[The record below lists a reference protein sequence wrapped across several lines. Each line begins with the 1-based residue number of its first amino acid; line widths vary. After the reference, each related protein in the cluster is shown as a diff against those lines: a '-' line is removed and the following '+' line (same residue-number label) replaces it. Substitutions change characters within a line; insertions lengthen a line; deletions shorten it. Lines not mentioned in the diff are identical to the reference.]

1 MTDVVIRHCILR
13 VIRHGGRSWGPDRRG
28 LVDRVTRMLPQL
40 IAARLE
46 ELLGEAEGEIAEP
59 IRVAIRLSGVRA
71 YSDAGLREAVSAALT
86 ADSLPLQAG
95 AGSVPP
101 RSAPQADP
109 IATISAAPSDGGGPS
124 AALAAQG
131 LRALLLRWRNQGDLL
146 RRLRGFSPVTLRAWL
161 MALVD
166 TVDRPA
172 EEPEVDAEV
181 LAREAADIR
190 HRLIEAGGLRGH
202 TDRLRLLLMVE
213 LAARHRRLPP
223 SDRLWRMIDAAV
235 PSASTPSQMA
245 AAAGASPATEFGAE
259 PPPAPFAALGRAA
272 RRAKPAAQS
281 RPAAPRQ
288 DREIAL
294 CSVLPFLV
302 LGMLRRIGWLEV
314 ASATFEALAMPDRGA
329 VFATALAYKLLPP
342 PRKGWHRN
350 PETLRTAAAFA
361 GLDVA
366 PSPAAFEAWR
376 RDAEGGLSAIDGFV
390 VTELANG
397 HDVEQPLL
405 IARPTNHLGAGW
417 LLLDADGLFPVAWA
431 GDEGSLL
438 SSLAEFGPSVVVVV
452 SAEAASPELIRGLIA
467 ARRAFVTDARPGRGE
482 DLQRLAGMPGI
493 WTSAAEASPDRLRAA
508 AKRQPALEAAAVGI
522 NRALIAER
530 PVVPGRDGLDIE
542 RATLLSASTG
552 LGMLAWTLWRDREAV
567 DPLLALDRLG
577 DLDGSAR
584 FTEAG
589 VAIRPAIGRR
599 YFDLEEHKV
608 LDDIPEVP
616 WFGGRT
622 VTFVGP

>member
-1 MTDVVIRHCILR
+1 MTEVVIRHCILR

-46 ELLGEAEGEIAEP
+46 ELLGEADGEIAEP
-59 IRVAIRLSGVRA
+59 IRVAIKLNGLRPFG
-71 YSDAGLREAVSAALT
+71 DADLREAVSAALT

-95 AGSVPP
+95 PGSVPP
-101 RSAPQADP
+101 RSASQADP
-109 IATISAAPSDGGGPS
+109 VAAISATPLEGAGPS
-124 AALAAQG
+124 AAMVVQG

-146 RRLRGFSPVTLRAWL
+146 RRLRGFSPTTLRAWL
-161 MALVD
+161 TALVA
-166 TVDRPA
+166 TLDRPA

-181 LAREAADIR
+181 LALEAADIR
-190 HRLIEAGGLRGH
+190 QRLIEAGGLRGH
-202 TDRLRLLLMVE
+202 TDRLRLVLVVE
-213 LAARHRRLPP
+213 LVARHRRLPP
-223 SDRLWRMIDAAV
+223 SDRFWRMIDAAV
-235 PSASTPSQMA
+235 PPASTPSQT
-245 AAAGASPATEFGAE
+245 AAAGAVPATDVGAV
-259 PPPAPFAALGRAA
+259 PPPAPFAAPDRAA
-272 RRAKPAAQS
+272 HRATPAARS

-288 DREIAL
+288 DRDIAL

-342 PRKGWHRN
+342 PLKGWHRN

-431 GDEGSLL
+431 TDEGGLLASLE
-438 SSLAEFGPSVVVVV
+438 EFGPSVVVVV
-452 SAEAASPELIRGLIA
+452 AAEAASPDLIRGLIG

-482 DLQRLAGMPGI
+482 DLHRLAGMPGV
-493 WTSAAEASPDRLRAA
+493 WTSVADAPPDRLRAA
-508 AKRQPALEAAAVGI
+508 AKRQVELEAAAAGI
-522 NRALIAER
+522 NRALIAQR

-542 RATLLSASTG
+542 RAALLSASTG

-584 FTEAG
+584 FTDAA

-599 YFDLEEHKV
+599 YLDLREHKV
-608 LDDIPEVP
+608 LDDIPGVP
-616 WFGGRT
+616 WLGGRT